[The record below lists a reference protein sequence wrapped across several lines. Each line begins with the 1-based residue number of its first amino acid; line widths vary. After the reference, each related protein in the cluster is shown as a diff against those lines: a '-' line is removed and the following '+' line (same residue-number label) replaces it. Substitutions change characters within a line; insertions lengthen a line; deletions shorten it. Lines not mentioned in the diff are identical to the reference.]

1 MSVIED
7 KKLLGIAKN
16 TTPEKLAKRMN
27 FFMAKMSYANH
38 SINVLYS
45 NTVMEKRAQTI
56 VVEQCKREL
65 RRLIKIA
72 NKMDQN
78 DNAFKEVFGSDFQN

>member
-1 MSVIED
+1 MSIFED
-7 KKLLGIAKN
+7 RKLFNIAKK

-38 SINVLYS
+38 SINVLYAK
-45 NTVMEKRAQTI
+45 TVMEKRAQTI

-78 DNAFKEVFGSDFQN
+78 DVKFKEVFGSDFNE